1 MCCLRYENQLYTSGE
16 LKCCNCQQ
24 KGCEQQKPPAVGK
37 RVMTDEG
44 VGTVLRVHMKDHT
57 VKVQL
62 ESGHNINVPWSDV
75 GKRNMNIELGPH
87 ERLDDLVL
95 DGMKVIQRDDQFC
108 FSLDTVLL
116 AHFGAVP
123 HGPAL
128 DLGTG
133 TAAIPSS

>member
-24 KGCEQQKPPAVGK
+24 KGCELQKPPAVGK

-44 VGTVLRVHMKDHT
+44 VGTVLRVHMKDKT

-75 GKRNMNIELGPH
+75 GETEH
-87 ERLDDLVL
+87 EN
-95 DGMKVIQRDDQFC
+95 
-108 FSLDTVLL
+108 
-116 AHFGAVP
+116 
-123 HGPAL
+123 
-128 DLGTG
+128 
-133 TAAIPSS
+133 